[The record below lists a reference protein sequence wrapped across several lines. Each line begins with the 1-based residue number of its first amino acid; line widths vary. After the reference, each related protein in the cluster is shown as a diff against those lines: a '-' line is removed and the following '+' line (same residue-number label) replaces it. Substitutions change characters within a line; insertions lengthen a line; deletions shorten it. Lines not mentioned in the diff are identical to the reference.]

1 MANHKH
7 RDIRYKGFIIGL
19 DYDPGDYVGID
30 PGWVYTVVNDSTGLD
45 HGGSSNRMSFRD
57 AMREAKETIN
67 DILIEV
73 EEYQEEVAEFSGND
87 EDYLREE
94 DPCKEEPDE

>member
-7 RDIRYKGFIIGL
+7 RDIRYEGFIIGL
-19 DYDPGDYVGID
+19 DYDPGDYLGID
-30 PGWVYTVVNDSTGLD
+30 PGWVHSIVNDATGLD
-45 HGGSSNRMSFRD
+45 YGGSSNRMSFRD
-57 AMREAKETIN
+57 AAREAIETIN

-73 EEYQEEVAEFSGND
+73 EEYQEEVAEFAGND

-94 DPCKEEPDE
+94 EDPCAEE

>member
-1 MANHKH
+1 
-7 RDIRYKGFIIGL
+7 
-19 DYDPGDYVGID
+19 
-30 PGWVYTVVNDSTGLD
+30 
-45 HGGSSNRMSFRD
+45 MSFRD

-94 DPCKEEPDE
+94 EDPCAEE